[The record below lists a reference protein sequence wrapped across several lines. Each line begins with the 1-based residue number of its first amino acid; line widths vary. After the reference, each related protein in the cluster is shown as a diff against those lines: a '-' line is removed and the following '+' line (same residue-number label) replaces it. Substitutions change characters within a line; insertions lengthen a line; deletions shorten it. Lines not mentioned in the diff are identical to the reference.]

1 MEGGKEMSNVNMLQA
16 NSNIMQL
23 NNQLNLTQ
31 QNLTKIDNRVNT
43 TINKTTN
50 QMINHFSKV
59 NNKYNTKNKNIS
71 KFNNNKIKGSISLN
85 FNKVNNIAP
94 PSADGGG
101 SKGGFDLA
109 GSLGTVSKMANVAD
123 SYINTSARLG
133 MVNDGTQTN
142 GVLQDKVFQ
151 TAQKSGVSYQS
162 TADMMSKMALAP
174 GFNSNNEAL
183 SFTELAQKS
192 MKIGGGSEANREAA
206 TNTLTDA
213 MSSGGLSGEGFGNIL
228 QNAPMIA
235 EAMASYT
242 GKTNEELQSMAEQG
256 LITSDVIKNAM
267 FASSEAI
274 ESKFQDAPKTFQDVW
289 TQISNVA
296 VKSLLPLL
304 DIITEVMNSDG
315 FSQLID
321 NICVGIDL
329 VAGAILW
336 VVETIQ
342 TYWDFFGPLIAGM
355 TIAVA
360 ILAIQWMA
368 VCWPI
373 IVIGALIGLLIGAI
387 QSCGVTFRDMFGF
400 IFGAFAV
407 LKAVFSNVFGGMY
420 AKAKDVF
427 NSIFSGVKKVLGH
440 IVSLGNGLLKLLGLE
455 DVYQNAKQDGLN
467 AYDESK
473 EKVSGEDDNLDI
485 PIPDLNSP
493 EYNNFGGGIPQGGG
507 GMPSMPSSSP
517 QMPAAASTPSS
528 NSKSNSCKCCCNGNG
543 GSGGSSVENNK
554 NTKNSSSINMSSA
567 NQDIVR
573 DLSMNR
579 YIEQS
584 ATTTTLAPNINIVF
598 EGSGNTSNDDKLAK
612 RISKIL
618 TEQIAMVAEGVY

>member
-1 MEGGKEMSNVNMLQA
+1 MSNVNMLQA

-31 QNLTKIDNRVNT
+31 QNLTKIDNTVNT

-50 QMINHFSKV
+50 QMINQFSKV
-59 NNKYNTKNKNIS
+59 NNTYKTKNKNVS
-71 KFNNNKIKGSISLN
+71 KFNNNKIKGSISIN
-85 FNKVNNIAP
+85 FNKVNNVVS
-94 PSADGGG
+94 PSADSGG

-123 SYINTSARLG
+123 SYINTSARLA

-151 TAQKSGVSYQS
+151 TAQKSGVSYQN

-427 NSIFSGVKKVLGH
+427 NSIFSWIKKVLGH

-473 EKVSGEDDNLDI
+473 EKVSGEDDKLDI

-493 EYNNFGGGIPQGGG
+493 EYNGFGGGIPQGGG

-528 NSKSNSCKCCCNGNG
+528 NSNSCKCCCNGNG

-554 NTKNSSSINMSSA
+554 NTSNSSSINMEKA